1 MSSSLVVAGAHVHS
15 PDGVL
20 SPGWVRVVDGCVAE
34 VGSGV
39 PASSD
44 LTAHRVTPGL
54 VDVHCHGG
62 GGGDF
67 GGDDASIETAA
78 ARHRRAGTTTVLAS
92 LVSAPIDV
100 LADQVSRLRDH
111 VGAGTVAGIHLE
123 GPWIAASRCGAH
135 DPRALR
141 APERSDVDR
150 LLRLAVGNLR
160 MVTLAPELPGAL
172 DAVRHLVAA
181 GVVVAVGH
189 TDADAATVTAA
200 IDAGAT
206 VATHLF
212 NAMPPLHHRE
222 PGPVGALLSDPR
234 VVVELIDDG
243 AHLDPTVVDLAIA
256 AAGPRRWMLVTD
268 AISAAGQGDGV
279 LSLGGLGV
287 VVTDGRARLVDSGEL
302 AGSTLLLADAV
313 RRQVRRGRDA
323 HDAVEAATSTPAA
336 TLRLDAGRIT
346 AGAAADLLL
355 LDDQWETTAVLR
367 RGTPVPLRPAP
378 ADSRE

>member
-1 MSSSLVVAGAHVHS
+1 MISSLVVAGAHVHA

-20 SPGWVRVVDGCVAE
+20 SPGWVRVADGRVAE
-34 VGSGV
+34 VGHGV

-44 LTAHRVTPGL
+44 LTAHRVAPGL

-78 ARHRRAGTTTVLAS
+78 ARHLQAGTTTVLAS

-111 VGAGTVAGIHLE
+111 VSAGTVAGIHLE
-123 GPWIAASRCGAH
+123 GPWISASRCGAH

-150 LLRLAVGNLR
+150 LLRLAVGTLR

-222 PGPVGALLSDPR
+222 PGPVGALLTDPR

-243 AHLDPTVVDLAIA
+243 AHLDPAVVDLAIA

-279 LSLGGLGV
+279 LSLGGLDV
-287 VVTDGRARLVDSGEL
+287 VVTDGQARLVDSGAL

-313 RRQVRRGRDA
+313 RRQVRRGRDVQ
-323 HDAVEAATSTPAA
+323 DAVEAATTTPAV
-336 TLRLDAGRIT
+336 TLRLDVGRIA
-346 AGAAADLLL
+346 AGVPADLLL
-355 LDDQWETTAVLR
+355 LDDQWQTTQVLR
-367 RGTPVPLRPAP
+367 RGNPVPL
-378 ADSRE
+378 